1 MGEMLVRREV
11 MPITV
16 AAGAVTVA
24 VSVGA
29 SHAESA
35 AIPAALVRMV
45 STVAAFIEFGSAPV
59 ATVASMYLPAAA
71 PEYFRFTPGQKA
83 SVLQVAGAGT
93 LYVTY

>member
-1 MGEMLVRREV
+1 
-11 MPITV
+11 
-16 AAGAVTVA
+16 
-24 VSVGA
+24 
-29 SHAESA
+29 
-35 AIPAALVRMV
+35 MV